1 MGWGGRRSVLE
12 DGERGRRAPWG
23 AVHRGS
29 LCGTR
34 RAPRGSTAEPDV
46 RPSLLPPSSPPPPP
60 PHQQH
65 SAPPVPPT
73 VQPRSPSWSSPRCP
87 SRNPPRH
94 GPSLHPPLRPPT
106 EPPQEPSTASITE
119 PTAQPPPMAAGPI
132 WHLSACRVG
141 QGDVSSVPS
150 WDGSLQCVP
159 PPSGC
164 PHISGCCAHGL
175 GVSVRPL
182 PCTGDGADP
191 PPPLLSPT
199 PWWGPP
205 VPPSPATLPAQ

>member
-1 MGWGGRRSVLE
+1 MGGATLSSGGWRTRPSRTVGCGPSRQPLWHPK
-12 DGERGRRAPWG
+12 GTAWLHGRARRASI
-23 AVHRGS
+23 A
-29 LCGTR
+29 
-34 RAPRGSTAEPDV
+34 APTQQ
-46 RPSLLPPSSPPPPP
+46 PPPH

-119 PTAQPPPMAAGPI
+119 PTAQPPPPMAAGPI